1 MATTLVI
8 LMELLV
14 ATTLVIPKVRLV
26 DTTLVMLKVKPLVMK
41 KVPPVDMNQATAMV
55 QLLVTNSVT
64 TKVKQG
70 D

>member
-8 LMELLV
+8 PTE
-14 ATTLVIPKVRLV
+14 RLV

-41 KVPPVDMNQATAMV
+41 KVPPVDMNQAMAMV

-64 TKVKQG
+64 TKVKQK